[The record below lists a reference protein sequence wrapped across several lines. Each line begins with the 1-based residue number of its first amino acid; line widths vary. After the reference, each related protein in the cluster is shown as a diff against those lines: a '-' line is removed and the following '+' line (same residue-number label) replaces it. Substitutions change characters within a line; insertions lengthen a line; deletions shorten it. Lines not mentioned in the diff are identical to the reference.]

1 MDDFPAC
8 PTSPEHRPPTLSVV
22 IPVRNGGL
30 DFERCL
36 RGLRASHWTDYEL
49 IVIDDGSSDDTAD
62 RARKHGA
69 RVIRHEKPLGPA
81 ASRND
86 GAEAA
91 FSDLIFFID
100 GDVVVH
106 PDTLTKV
113 VERFQENPGLAALFG
128 SYDAE
133 PSASGLVSQFRNL
146 LHHYVHQQGEFDNDS
161 RPAHTFWTG
170 CGAIRRHLFFEVGGF
185 DPRLYRRPA
194 IEDIEMGYRLTRAG
208 HPIALVRSIQATHL
222 KRWTLGLMVKTDVFH
237 RGVPWMLLLMRSH
250 RKENDLNVSLAQRL
264 CVIATGL
271 AWIAL
276 FLSPWTPR
284 ISALGLV
291 GIMGLVACL
300 NLRFYQFLTNRRG
313 FWFATGCLPLHLI
326 YVSCCGVSVAIAM
339 GLRMLLTQQPD
350 QAVAN
355 RKWRP
360 VDFPSF
366 PRPQMLQQRESR
378 DGNPAERARTGSLSS
393 KAAQDRD

>member
-133 PSASGLVSQFRNL
+133 PSASGLVSGSSTTIPGQRTHSGPVVARSAATCSLRLADLIPASIVGRPSKILRWATGSPAPVIQLRWFVR
-146 LHHYVHQQGEFDNDS
+146 S
-161 RPAHTFWTG
+161 RPHTSN
-170 CGAIRRHLFFEVGGF
+170 VGLWG
-185 DPRLYRRPA
+185 
-194 IEDIEMGYRLTRAG
+194 
-208 HPIALVRSIQATHL
+208 
-222 KRWTLGLMVKTDVFH
+222 
-237 RGVPWMLLLMRSH
+237 
-250 RKENDLNVSLAQRL
+250 
-264 CVIATGL
+264 
-271 AWIAL
+271 
-276 FLSPWTPR
+276 
-284 ISALGLV
+284 
-291 GIMGLVACL
+291 
-300 NLRFYQFLTNRRG
+300 
-313 FWFATGCLPLHLI
+313 
-326 YVSCCGVSVAIAM
+326 
-339 GLRMLLTQQPD
+339 
-350 QAVAN
+350 
-355 RKWRP
+355 
-360 VDFPSF
+360 
-366 PRPQMLQQRESR
+366 
-378 DGNPAERARTGSLSS
+378 
-393 KAAQDRD
+393 